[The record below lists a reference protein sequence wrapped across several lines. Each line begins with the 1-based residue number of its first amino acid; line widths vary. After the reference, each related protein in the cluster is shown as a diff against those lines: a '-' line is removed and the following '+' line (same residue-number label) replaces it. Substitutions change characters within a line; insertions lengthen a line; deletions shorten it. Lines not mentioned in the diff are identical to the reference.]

1 MAFQSV
7 PIEMLQLKQ
16 QRQQQPV
23 VGGGGGLI
31 KFSSSYSLSGKID
44 FCYQFALLIFVE
56 RLHWVCCFCY
66 YRKQKNKSEMIWK
79 RKLMKMNLIATFM
92 NNAHTFFYAFT
103 TLTIKYVRWKRL
115 SSVYIPF
122 FFLQLV
128 KLSQVTRIWR
138 HHYINFF
145 FSEHCWQTDSH

>member
-1 MAFQSV
+1 MEKKINENEFN
-7 PIEMLQLKQ
+7 
-16 QRQQQPV
+16 
-23 VGGGGGLI
+23 
-31 KFSSSYSLSGKID
+31 SYIYEQ
-44 FCYQFALLIFVE
+44 CTYI
-56 RLHWVCCFCY
+56 
-66 YRKQKNKSEMIWK
+66 
-79 RKLMKMNLIATFM
+79 
-92 NNAHTFFYAFT
+92 FYAFT